1 MPREGP
7 FQVDGKEE
15 KKECGKAYDYDF
27 FVIGIGSGGVRAARM
42 AASYGAKVAAAELPF
57 NPVSSETE
65 GGVGGT
71 CVLRGCVPKK
81 ILMYGSAFSAEM
93 QEARGFGWGIPEDIQ
108 CNWEHLLKEKTREIT
123 RLNAVYKKLLT
134 NVKTFEGRASLLDKH
149 TVQVEDVSSGEKQ
162 SVTSKYV
169 LVATGARAVF
179 IDIPGKEYGIT
190 SDEAL
195 SLAELPKKAVVIGGG
210 YIAVEFAGIWSG
222 LGLEVDLIYRQPHP
236 LRGFDMEMRE
246 TVSRNLKNR
255 GIRLHGDTNPTKIE
269 KLGHERYVVHTDKGD
284 KIETGV
290 VLFATGRLPKTHG
303 LGLDKLGVE
312 LGKKGEVIVDEYS
325 KSSVDNIYAVG
336 DVTNR
341 IALTPVALMEGHAV
355 AKTLFNNEPTP
366 GDHRNVASAVF
377 CQPPLSVVG
386 LSEDEAVEKC
396 ENEVLVFT
404 STFNPM
410 KYTISGRQEKALM
423 KLIVDEKTDKILGAG
438 MVGPDAAEIIQG
450 IAIAIKAGATKKHF
464 DTTIGIHPSTAEEF
478 VTMRTP
484 TRRHPPKHERNKD
497 DAQK

>member
-7 FQVDGKEE
+7 FHADGAE
-15 KKECGKAYDYDF
+15 KKEAGKEFDYDL
-27 FVIGIGSGGVRAARM
+27 FVIGIGSGGVRAARI

-93 QEARGFGWGIPEDIQ
+93 EEARGFGWGIPEKPDF
-108 CNWEHLLKEKTREIT
+108 NWSHLLSEKTREIT
-123 RLNAVYKKLLT
+123 RLNGVYKNLLSK
-134 NVKTFEGRASLLDKH
+134 VKTFEGRASLLDKN
-149 TVQVEDVSSGEKQ
+149 TVQVENVSTGEKE
-162 SVTSKYV
+162 SVTSKYI
-169 LVATGARAVF
+169 LVATGAGAVF

-210 YIAVEFAGIWSG
+210 YIAVEFAGIWNG
-222 LGLEVDLIYRQPHP
+222 LGVEVDLIYRQPQP

-246 TVSRNLKNR
+246 VVARNLTGR
-255 GIRLHGDTNPTKIE
+255 GVHVHPSTNPTKIE
-269 KLGHERYVVHTDKGD
+269 KIGEGKYVVHTDKGD

-290 VLFATGRLPKTHG
+290 VLFATGRLPKTQG
-303 LGLDKLGVE
+303 LGLEKVGVKLGD
-312 LGKKGEVIVDEYS
+312 KGEVMVDEYS

-341 IALTPVALMEGHAV
+341 IALTPVALMEGHAL
-355 AKTLFNNEPTP
+355 ARTLFNNEPTP
-366 GDHRNVASAVF
+366 ADHTNVASAVF

-404 STFNPM
+404 SSFNPM
-410 KYTISGRQEKALM
+410 KYTISGRQEKAHM
-423 KLIVDEKTDKILGAG
+423 KLIVDGKTDKVLGAA
-438 MVGPDAAEIIQG
+438 MIGPDAAEIIQG
-450 IAIAIKAGATKKHF
+450 LAIAIKCGATKKHF
-464 DTTIGIHPSTAEEF
+464 DSTIGIHPTSAEEF

-484 TRRHPPKHERNKD
+484 TRRHPPKSERGKSTD
-497 DAQK
+497 